1 MDKKEIFQTYF
12 EELTSDVLYS
22 EDIESYFYQY
32 KKFTLKIVIPNS
44 FPKSLPEFYLS
55 NYSDFNKWYSHVGSE
70 GKLCYISENN
80 LIWDIKDIK
89 DKDKL
94 KKLEEIEIKN
104 DARMGRKNQTSK

>member
-1 MDKKEIFQTYF
+1 MKKKTFQR
-12 EELTSDVLYS
+12 
-22 EDIESYFYQY
+22 
-32 KKFTLKIVIPNS
+32 KFGR
-44 FPKSLPEFYLS
+44 E
-55 NYSDFNKWYSHVGSE
+55 
-70 GKLCYISENN
+70 N